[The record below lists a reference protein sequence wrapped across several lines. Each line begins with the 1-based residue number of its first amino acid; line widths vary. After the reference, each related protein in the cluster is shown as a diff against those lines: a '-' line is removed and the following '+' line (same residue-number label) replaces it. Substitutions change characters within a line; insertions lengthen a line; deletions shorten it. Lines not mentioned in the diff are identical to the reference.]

1 MFFEEMRHSNLLPMM
16 AAIVVAITACAAP
29 KGSIVILEET
39 DGSGF
44 TMEFSQ
50 WSSKDSCKL
59 SLKDGDV
66 LKIEVD
72 RQDGKI
78 GLEVTGRNGSEPYT
92 GSAVETGVFTV
103 TVSDTDEYDIQI
115 TGKNASGKA
124 AVHITGRE

>member
-1 MFFEEMRHSNLLPMM
+1 MFFEEMRHFNLLPMM

-78 GLEVTGRNGSEPYT
+78 GLEVTGRNGLEPYA
-92 GSAVETGVFTV
+92 GSDVETGMFTV

-115 TGKNASGKA
+115 TGKNASGKV
-124 AVHITGRE
+124 AVHIICRE